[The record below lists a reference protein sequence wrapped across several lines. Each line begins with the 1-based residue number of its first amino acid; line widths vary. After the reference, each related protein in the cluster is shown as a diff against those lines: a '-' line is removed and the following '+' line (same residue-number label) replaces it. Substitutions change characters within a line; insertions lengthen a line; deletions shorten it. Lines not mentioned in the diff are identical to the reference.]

1 MTIEKPIYDETVSAS
16 EYDPRYISPEEFE
29 KLKLELKV
37 GPMVLKNAK
46 VEKDR
51 VAFLTPA
58 VHEYMLLRYGQY
70 LENSKDDDSP
80 LNYKDYIKEFF
91 DVRLKKGGKV

>member
-58 VHEYMLLRYGQY
+58 VHEYMLLKYGRY
-70 LENSKDDDSP
+70 LENSKDEEDP
-80 LNYKDYIKEFF
+80 LSYEEYVEQYF
-91 DVRLKKGGKV
+91 DVKLKKGGKV

>member
-1 MTIEKPIYDETVSAS
+1 MTIEEPIYDETPSFS
-16 EYDPRYISPEEFE
+16 EHDPKYISPDEFE
-29 KLKLELKV
+29 NIKKQLNV
-37 GPMVLKNAK
+37 SPMVFKKAK
-46 VEKDR
+46 VEKNK